1 MVIQGRPG
9 RVFPAMQLAL
19 AQIPGPGFLRVTAP
33 KPWRIKMVSPTNQP
47 VAGESGRMTA
57 LLLRVA
63 AEDRPAFA
71 ELYAHYGPRLRVYMR
86 KLGADA
92 AASEDLTQ
100 EAMAAVWNKARLF
113 DPAKANA
120 NTWIFTIARNRRIDL
135 IRRERR
141 PEIDAEDPSLQVE
154 GPHSPE
160 DAMITRRNA
169 VAIRAALAELP
180 PDQAEV
186 IRMSFFEDR
195 PHGAIAAALGVPL
208 GTVKSRLR
216 LAFRRFRKAL
226 GETE

>member
-1 MVIQGRPG
+1 VDSETAAPG
-9 RVFPAMQLAL
+9 NGDA
-19 AQIPGPGFLRVTAP
+19 
-33 KPWRIKMVSPTNQP
+33 
-47 VAGESGRMTA
+47 GRMTA

-63 AEDRPAFA
+63 AADRVAFA
-71 ELYAHYGPRLRVYMR
+71 AVYAHYGPRLRTYMR

-92 AASEDLTQ
+92 AASEDLVQ

-141 PEIDAEDPSLQVE
+141 PEIDGEDPSLQDE
-154 GPHSPE
+154 APDSPE
-160 DAMITRRNA
+160 QAIITRRNA
-169 VAIRAALAELP
+169 AAIRAALADLP
-180 PDQAEV
+180 PDQADV

-208 GTVKSRLR
+208 GTVKSRMR
-216 LAFRRFRKAL
+216 LAFRRFRTAL

>member
-1 MVIQGRPG
+1 MASE
-9 RVFPAMQLAL
+9 PA
-19 AQIPGPGFLRVTAP
+19 AP
-33 KPWRIKMVSPTNQP
+33 AASD
-47 VAGESGRMTA
+47 SGRMTA

-63 AEDRPAFA
+63 AADRAAFA
-71 ELYAHYGPRLRVYMR
+71 ELYGHYGPRLRVYMR
-86 KLGADA
+86 RLGADA
-92 AASEDLTQ
+92 AASEDLVQ

-141 PEIDAEDPSLQVE
+141 PEIDAEDPSLQAAA
-154 GPHSPE
+154 PDSPE
-160 DAMITRRNA
+160 DTMISRRNA
-169 VAIRAALAELP
+169 VAIRAALAALP

>member
-1 MVIQGRPG
+1 MIQARPG
-9 RVFPAMQLAL
+9 RVIPRMQLCL
-19 AQIPGPGFLRVTAP
+19 AQKPARDFLPVTAVRP
-33 KPWRIKMVSPTNQP
+33 RRTAMVS
-47 VAGESGRMTA
+47 GETEAKIGGDTGRMTA

-63 AEDRPAFA
+63 EADRAAFA

-86 KLGADA
+86 KLGTDA
-92 AASEDLTQ
+92 AASEDLVQ
-100 EAMAAVWNKARLF
+100 EAMAAVWNKAKLF

-141 PEIDAEDPSLQVE
+141 PEIDAEDPSLQ
-154 GPHSPE
+154 GDAPDSPE
-160 DAMITRRNA
+160 AGMIARRNA

>member
-1 MVIQGRPG
+1 MRT
-9 RVFPAMQLAL
+9 AL
-19 AQIPGPGFLRVTAP
+19 AELPGQGFPRGLPRVTS
-33 KPWRIKMVSPTNQP
+33 KPARTVMHNQD
-47 VAGESGRMTA
+47 AASGNGDAGRMTT

-63 AEDRPAFA
+63 DADRAAFA
-71 ELYAHYGPRLRVYMR
+71 ALYAHYGPRLRTYMR

-92 AASEDLTQ
+92 VAAEDLVQ
-100 EAMAAVWNKARLF
+100 EAMATVWNKARLF

-141 PEIDAEDPSLQVE
+141 PELDAEDPSLQDQA
-154 GPHSPE
+154 PDSPE
-160 DAMITRRNA
+160 QAIITRRNA
-169 VAIRAALAELP
+169 AAIRAALADLP
-180 PDQAEV
+180 PDQADV

-226 GETE
+226 GESAPGESE

>member
-1 MVIQGRPG
+1 MN
-9 RVFPAMQLAL
+9 AAL
-19 AQIPGPGFLRVTAP
+19 ADLSAPAFFLGTAP
-33 KPWRIKMVSPTNQP
+33 LVRW
-47 VAGESGRMTA
+47 AGMNSAETAPETDEAGRLTA
-57 LLLRVA
+57 LLLLVAAADRVA
-63 AEDRPAFA
+63 FA
-71 ELYAHYGPRLRVYMR
+71 ALYAHYGPRLRTYMR

-92 AASEDLTQ
+92 VASEDLVQ

-113 DPAKANA
+113 DPAKSNA

-141 PEIDAEDPSLQVE
+141 PEVDAEDPSLQTE
-154 GPHSPE
+154 APDSPE
-160 DAMITRRNA
+160 QTIITRRNA

-216 LAFRRFRKAL
+216 LAFRRFRIAL

>member
-1 MVIQGRPG
+1 MDSKNAAPG
-9 RVFPAMQLAL
+9 NGDAD
-19 AQIPGPGFLRVTAP
+19 
-33 KPWRIKMVSPTNQP
+33 
-47 VAGESGRMTA
+47 RMTA

-63 AEDRPAFA
+63 AADRAAFA
-71 ELYAHYGPRLRVYMR
+71 ALYAHYGPRLRTYMR
-86 KLGADA
+86 KLGADS
-92 AASEDLTQ
+92 AASDDLVQ

-141 PEIDAEDPSLQVE
+141 PEIDADDPSLRDE
-154 GPHSPE
+154 APDSPE
-160 DAMITRRNA
+160 AMIITRRNA
-169 VAIRAALAELP
+169 AAIHAALADLP
-180 PDQAEV
+180 PDQADV

-216 LAFRRFRKAL
+216 LAFRRFRTAL

>member
-1 MVIQGRPG
+1 M
-9 RVFPAMQLAL
+9 M
-19 AQIPGPGFLRVTAP
+19 
-33 KPWRIKMVSPTNQP
+33 
-47 VAGESGRMTA
+47 A

-63 AEDRPAFA
+63 AADRVAFA
-71 ELYAHYGPRLRVYMR
+71 AVYAHYGPRLRTYMR

-92 AASEDLTQ
+92 AASEDLVQ

-141 PEIDAEDPSLQVE
+141 PEIDGEDPSLQDE
-154 GPHSPE
+154 APDSPE
-160 DAMITRRNA
+160 QAIITRRNA
-169 VAIRAALAELP
+169 AAIRAALADLP
-180 PDQAEV
+180 PDQADV

-208 GTVKSRLR
+208 GTVKSRMR
-216 LAFRRFRKAL
+216 LAFRRFRTAL

>member
-1 MVIQGRPG
+1 MRTALAELSGPTLPPVYKKPG
-9 RVFPAMQLAL
+9 RLAAMNSENDA
-19 AQIPGPGFLRVTAP
+19 PGTGDA
-33 KPWRIKMVSPTNQP
+33 
-47 VAGESGRMTA
+47 GRMTA

-63 AEDRPAFA
+63 AADRVAFA
-71 ELYAHYGPRLRVYMR
+71 ALYAHYGPRLRTYMR

-92 AASEDLTQ
+92 VVSEDLVQ

-141 PEIDAEDPSLQVE
+141 PELDAQDPSLQDE
-154 GPHSPE
+154 PPDSPE
-160 DAMITRRNA
+160 EAIITRRNA
-169 VAIRAALAELP
+169 AAIRAALADLP
-180 PDQAEV
+180 ADQADV

>member
-1 MVIQGRPG
+1 MDSAAKEQ
-9 RVFPAMQLAL
+9 PAGDAD
-19 AQIPGPGFLRVTAP
+19 
-33 KPWRIKMVSPTNQP
+33 
-47 VAGESGRMTA
+47 RMTA
-57 LLLRVA
+57 LLLRIA
-63 AEDRPAFA
+63 AADRSAFT

-92 AASEDLTQ
+92 AASEDLVQ
-100 EAMAAVWNKARLF
+100 EAMATVWNKARLF
-113 DPAKANA
+113 DPGRANA

-135 IRRERR
+135 MRRERR
-141 PEIDAEDPSLQVE
+141 PEFDAGDPSLQADA
-154 GPHSPE
+154 PDSPE
-160 DAMITRRNA
+160 ETVMTRRNA
-169 VAIRAALAELP
+169 VAIRAALAALP

>member
-1 MVIQGRPG
+1 MNP
-9 RVFPAMQLAL
+9 AL
-19 AQIPGPGFLRVTAP
+19 ADLSVPAVFMVDVNPVRRGRMNSAQYAP
-33 KPWRIKMVSPTNQP
+33 AIDE
-47 VAGESGRMTA
+47 ADRMTA
-57 LLLRVA
+57 LLLQVA
-63 AEDRPAFA
+63 AADRVAFA
-71 ELYAHYGPRLRVYMR
+71 ELYAHYGPRLRTYMR
-86 KLGADA
+86 KLGADTV
-92 AASEDLTQ
+92 ASEDLVQ
-100 EAMAAVWNKARLF
+100 EAMAAVWNKARQF

-141 PEIDAEDPSLQVE
+141 PEVDAEDPSLQGE
-154 GPHSPE
+154 APDSPE
-160 DAMITRRNA
+160 QTIITRRNA
-169 VAIRAALAELP
+169 VAVRAALADLP

-216 LAFRRFRKAL
+216 LAFRRFRTAL